1 MSASLDLEV
10 RRLRELALRAC
21 YSGETACTRFL
32 EPPMEREA
40 LSAAK
45 AAGVHVRFWGGYPD
59 AERRVAAFHMD
70 EPPADADFPIACLEL
85 AWNPKYASPGHRDL
99 LGAVMGLGLARD
111 STGDIAPGVEDGRA
125 YLFVHRDVA
134 GYIRANLESAGRAK
148 LKLTDVAVEG
158 LELPEPK
165 GRQMRVTVPSDRL
178 DCVIAAG
185 YDLSRAEV
193 KKRIQAGDVK
203 RNHVEELRPDVT
215 VVEGDVLSVRGYG
228 RMKLLSLDGQT
239 RKGRLA
245 MQVFI
250 YGK

>member
-1 MSASLDLEV
+1 MADVNKQTEV
-10 RRLRELALRAC
+10 RLNELARRAAHTGADAF
-21 YSGETACTRFL
+21 SRFL
-32 EPPMEREA
+32 EPSDFTAARLAA
-40 LSAAK
+40 LDN
-45 AAGVHVRFWGGYPD
+45 GVQLTLDGGFED
-59 AERRVAAFHMD
+59 AERCVAGFSY
-70 EPPADADFPIACLEL
+70 ADRPESFPIRCLK
-85 AWNPKYASPGHRDL
+85 AQWNARYASCGHRDL
-99 LGAVMGLGLARD
+99 LGAMMGLGLVREAF
-111 STGDIAPGVEDGRA
+111 GDIVVDEDCA
-125 YLFVHRDVA
+125 YLFVMEEVADFVRD
-134 GYIRANLESAGRAK
+134 NLESAGRAK